1 MAVAPK
7 WITTIRDQAGKRS
20 RFEVNPVADKTLSE
34 YGEAAIVFAEDVN
47 GVITGVLETIRMFQG
62 IDISGLANNTV
73 QGNSDVEESGQF
85 IFSDADGRH
94 IEINVPGIISD
105 YFVAGSNDLDTADP
119 TVDAFVDLMIDGVSV
134 TGGTAIP
141 CNIAEI
147 DVVSLVSARK
157 VMRPSGK
164 A

>member
-20 RFEVNPVADKTLSE
+20 RFEVNPIAGKTLVN

-47 GVITGVLETIRMFQG
+47 DMITGVVEAVRMFQG
-62 IDISGLANNTV
+62 VDISSLTNNTV

-85 IFSDADGRH
+85 IFADADGRH

-105 YFVAGSNDLDTADP
+105 YFVAGSNDLDTANP
-119 TVDAFVDLMIDGVSV
+119 TVSAFVDLIIDGVAV

-141 CNIAEI
+141 TNIAETDI
-147 DVVSLVSARK
+147 VSLVSARK
-157 VMRPSGK
+157 VMRPSGR

>member
-7 WITTIRDQAGKRS
+7 WITTIRDQAGKTA
-20 RFEVNPVADKTLSE
+20 RFEVNPVVDKLLSQ
-34 YGEAAIVFAEDVN
+34 YGEAAILFAEDVN
-47 GVITGVLETIRMFQG
+47 AIITGVVEAVRLFQR
-62 IDISGLANNTV
+62 IDISGLDMNTV
-73 QGNSDVEESGQF
+73 LGGSDVEESGQF

-94 IEINVPGIISD
+94 VEINVPGIIESF
-105 YFVAGSNDLDTADP
+105 FVAGSNDLDTADP
-119 TVDAFVDLMIDGVSV
+119 VVDAFIDLMIDGVAV
-134 TGGTAIP
+134 TGGTADP

>member
-7 WITTIRDQAGKRS
+7 WITTVRDQAGGRA
-20 RFEVNPVADKTLSE
+20 RFAVHPIAGKSLAE
-34 YGEAAIVFAEDVN
+34 YAEGAIAFAEDLN
-47 GVITGVLETIRMFQG
+47 DMITGVVEAVRFFLG
-62 IDISGLANNTV
+62 VDISGLTNNTV

-85 IFSDADGRH
+85 IFADADGRH
-94 IEINVPGIISD
+94 VEVNIPGILSD
-105 YFVAGSNDLDTADP
+105 YFVAGSNDLDTANA
-119 TVDAFVDLMIDGVSV
+119 TVDAFVDLMIDGGAV

-147 DVVSLVSARK
+147 DIVSLVSARK
-157 VMRPSGK
+157 VMRPSGR